1 MSTDYAP
8 LLEIAN
14 HAIATGA
21 KNLSLLLGVEVEFGT
36 PSTLDHE
43 PEVGEAGGKLVLVK
57 VSFTEGIEGETTLA
71 FTSEEASQMVELM
84 LTGMEYTQEDILGEL
99 GLSALG
105 EAMNQFV
112 AGIIRALGERK
123 GYLVNISTPQV
134 EIIASGDQ
142 SLAKQSPDVVVAW
155 DGTIGPTPG
164 RLYWTMTTD
173 VVHALAPEVATPGQP
188 AAATAAPP
196 AAAPA
201 PAVAPAPAAPPPPP
215 AAPMAVSHAVGPSEL
230 GRLADVVLDV
240 TVELGRSRIP
250 IKELLALDEGGVIR
264 LGRPVGEPVDLLVN
278 GLATARG
285 EIVVVDGRLGL
296 RVTELIG

>member
-1 MSTDYAP
+1 MTIDYGP

-21 KNLSLLLGVEVEFGT
+21 KNLSLLLGVEVEFGAPT
-36 PSTLDHE
+36 TLECE
-43 PEVGEAGGKLVLVK
+43 PDVGEVGGKLVLVK

-71 FTSEEASQMVELM
+71 ITSEEAAQMVELM
-84 LTGMEYTQEDILGEL
+84 LTGMEYSEEDVLGEL
-99 GLSALG
+99 GMSALG

-112 AGIIRALGERK
+112 AGIGRALGERK
-123 GYLVNISTPQV
+123 GYLVNISTPLV
-134 EIIASGDQ
+134 EILATGDQ
-142 SLAKQSPDVVVAW
+142 SLASQSPGVVVAW

-173 VVHALAPEVATPGQP
+173 VVHALAPEVGLP
-188 AAATAAPP
+188 A

-201 PAVAPAPAAPPPPP
+201 QAVAPMPASPPPPP
-215 AAPMAVSHAVGPSEL
+215 VPAAVAAHHVVGVSDL

-250 IKELLALDEGGVIR
+250 IRELLALDEGGVIR

>member
-21 KNLSLLLGVEVEFGT
+21 KNLSLLLGVEVEFGA

-43 PEVGEAGGKLVLVK
+43 PDVGEAGGQLVLVK

-71 FTSEEASQMVELM
+71 FTSEEAAQMVELM
-84 LTGMEYTQEDILGEL
+84 LTGMEYSEEDILGEL
-99 GLSALG
+99 GMSALG

-112 AGIIRALGERK
+112 AAIGRALGERK
-123 GYLVNISTPQV
+123 GYLVNISTPLV
-134 EIIASGDQ
+134 EIIATGEQ
-142 SLAKQSPDVVVAW
+142 SLANESPDVVVAW

-173 VVHALAPEVATPGQP
+173 VAHALAPEVGAPAQPP
-188 AAATAAPP
+188 AASPVTAPAAAAPP
-196 AAAPA
+196 AAPTPAPPPSAPA
-201 PAVAPAPAAPPPPP
+201 P
-215 AAPMAVSHAVGPSEL
+215 MAMSHAAGASEL

>member
-1 MSTDYAP
+1 MSIDYAP
-8 LLEIAN
+8 LLDVAN

-21 KNLSLLLGVEVEFGT
+21 KNLSLLLGVEVEFGQ
-36 PSTLDHE
+36 PDTLDSE
-43 PEVGEAGGKLVLVK
+43 PEVGDAGGRLVLVR
-57 VSFTEGIEGETTLA
+57 VSFTEGIEGDTTLA
-71 FTSEEASQMVELM
+71 FTSEEAAQMVELM
-84 LTGMEYTQEDILGEL
+84 LTGMEYSEDDILGEL
-99 GLSALG
+99 GMSALG

-112 AGIIRALGERK
+112 AGIGRALGERK
-123 GYLVNISTPQV
+123 GYLVNISTPLV
-134 EIIASGDQ
+134 EIISTGEQ
-142 SLAKQSPDVVVAW
+142 NLTKQHPDVVVAW

-164 RLYWTMTTD
+164 RLYWTMTKD
-173 VVHALAPEVATPGQP
+173 VVEALAPEVYGGPPASTPEPQP
-188 AAATAAPP
+188 AP

-201 PAVAPAPAAPPPPP
+201 PAAPAPVAAPPPPAP
-215 AAPMAVSHAVGPSEL
+215 VAAHSMAGPSDL

>member
-21 KNLSLLLGVEVEFGT
+21 KNLSLLLGVEVEFGV
-36 PSTLDHE
+36 PSTIDRE

-71 FTSEEASQMVELM
+71 FTSEEAAQMVELM
-84 LTGMEYTQEDILGEL
+84 LTGMEYTEDDILGEL
-99 GLSALG
+99 GMSALG

-112 AGIIRALGERK
+112 AGLGRALGERK

-134 EIIASGDQ
+134 EIIATGDQ
-142 SLAKQSPDVVVAW
+142 SLAKESPDVVVAW

-164 RLYWTMTTD
+164 RLYWTMTSD
-173 VVHALAPEVATPGQP
+173 VVQALAPEVTAGPAAAAASPAAQP
-188 AAATAAPP
+188 AAAAP
-196 AAAPA
+196 
-201 PAVAPAPAAPPPPP
+201 VAPVAPPPPP
-215 AAPMAVSHAVGPSEL
+215 PPPVSTGAPSDL
-230 GRLADVVLDV
+230 GRLADVILEV